1 MSSSRENS
9 PDWLHCFQAPI
20 HSTVTLSS
28 DSDSLPNVS
37 PSRGDQIDSQS
48 PKSESGAQ
56 SPSNQILKAKAPK
69 RGPVEDE
76 TLTANTRK
84 KNKKA
89 KEKQGDEADG
99 QDTEEATTD
108 THIESHAAKRSIWA
122 LSSDSESCP
131 DDSSQRKTK
140 SNQPKES
147 RKEKDAILVDNSVEK
162 ALKGKSP
169 KKLLKVEGRKLKKK
183 ENKNDDVPKTGDNDD
198 VEVADEDVSEKHT
211 GPQVSTSMIPLLLS
225 DKVSR
230 TKALVECEGESIDL
244 SGDMGAVG
252 RVVIPDG
259 SSGNHE
265 MYLDLKG
272 TIYRTKIVP
281 SRTFCVVSFGQSE
294 AKIEAIMNDFI
305 QLKAQSNVYEAETMV
320 EGTLEGFSFDSEDEA
335 EKMPKPVSH
344 QTDQNDG
351 NEEQMNGKTKRKAK
365 KSSGAAQKKG
375 KTGGGKPRPAK
386 KVKKKAQVP
395 KKAKTRK

>member
-1 MSSSRENS
+1 
-9 PDWLHCFQAPI
+9 
-20 HSTVTLSS
+20 
-28 DSDSLPNVS
+28 
-37 PSRGDQIDSQS
+37 
-48 PKSESGAQ
+48 
-56 SPSNQILKAKAPK
+56 
-69 RGPVEDE
+69 
-76 TLTANTRK
+76 
-84 KNKKA
+84 
-89 KEKQGDEADG
+89 
-99 QDTEEATTD
+99 
-108 THIESHAAKRSIWA
+108 
-122 LSSDSESCP
+122 
-131 DDSSQRKTK
+131 
-140 SNQPKES
+140 
-147 RKEKDAILVDNSVEK
+147 
-162 ALKGKSP
+162 
-169 KKLLKVEGRKLKKK
+169 
-183 ENKNDDVPKTGDNDD
+183 
-198 VEVADEDVSEKHT
+198 
-211 GPQVSTSMIPLLLS
+211 
-225 DKVSR
+225 
-230 TKALVECEGESIDL
+230 
-244 SGDMGAVG
+244 MGAVG